1 MTTKVRVNKEE
12 KLLNGHATP
21 PKAVIQAVATN
32 GALDETGFSD
42 DGLHVSEELYWEKY
56 YNDPDFSYEWN
67 NGVLEVKPMSN
78 PLQYALYDW
87 FVALLRAFLEVHP
100 IAKRMALEMGFR
112 LAKGDHK
119 SVRKP
124 DLFIVRND
132 NPVALQNADESY
144 KGICDLCIESLS
156 TSKKKEI
163 ERDTK
168 SKKQEY
174 ALVGV
179 REYFILDAR
188 AVHTAFYRLTARG
201 IYAEIKPDAEG
212 VIHSEVL
219 PGFRFRLADLYRR
232 PSLVELTSDEV
243 YRDFVLPEYQAL
255 QARAQQERARAE
267 KLAAK
272 LRALGIEEE
281 SAP

>member
-1 MTTKVRVNKEE
+1 MTTRPPVNKGA
-12 KLLNGHATP
+12 KLLNGHAMPST
-21 PKAVIQAVATN
+21 VAAHSATAN
-32 GALDETGFSD
+32 GEVDEEDFSE
-42 DGLHVSEELYWEKY
+42 DGLLVSEELYWEKY

-67 NGVLEVKPMSN
+67 NGILEVKPMSN

-87 FVALLRAFLEVHP
+87 FVALLRAFLEVQP

-124 DLFIVRND
+124 ELLIVRND
-132 NPVALQNADESY
+132 NAVALQNADESY

-156 TSKKKEI
+156 TSRKKEI

-168 SKKQEY
+168 IKKQEY

-188 AVHTAFYRLTARG
+188 AVYTAFYRLTARG
-201 IYAEIKPDAEG
+201 VYAEIKPDDEG

-232 PSLVELTSDEV
+232 PTLIELATDEV
-243 YRDFVLPEYQAL
+243 YRAFVMPEYQAA
-255 QARAQQERARAE
+255 QARAEQERARAE

-281 SAP
+281 LAP